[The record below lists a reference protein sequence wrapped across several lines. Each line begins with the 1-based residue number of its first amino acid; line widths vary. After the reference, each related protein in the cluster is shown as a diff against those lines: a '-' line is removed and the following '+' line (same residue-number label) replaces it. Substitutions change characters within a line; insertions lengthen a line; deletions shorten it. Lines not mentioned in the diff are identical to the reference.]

1 MGSRRRFTHI
11 SPREISAIGEGS
23 ETTREWGG
31 NTLRY
36 SPAPGK
42 PVQLDKAYF
51 EHDQSSFLKANR
63 DNSKLARADWSH
75 RITKM
80 SAWCMTCSSAVSLR
94 WLGDHSRRL
103 QPNGGVEILWD
114 HRCAALTR
122 NTTQDLTV
130 GTNLAINVRRHH
142 PKSGES
148 GVEAHGN
155 ATLSI

>member
-42 PVQLDKAYF
+42 PGSWTKPTSNMTRVA
-51 EHDQSSFLKANR
+51 S
-63 DNSKLARADWSH
+63 SKLTETIRSWPEPTGA
-75 RITKM
+75 TELQM
-80 SAWCMTCSSAVSLR
+80 CCSSAVSLR